1 MGEPKGYDHLANMRR
16 EGQALFSIRET
27 QLGHR
32 QQKGKTMSTEKLKD
46 DEFDGVTTK
55 YQLNLIYLLDTSG
68 SMSGE
73 PINQLNRAMAEAVQI
88 AEEAARENEIQLIMR
103 VVQFNSVAKWLIG
116 DTRKG
121 VEHIDWVP
129 LDANGGTD
137 TAGAIELARSVMH
150 REFLGERNYRPV
162 VVLITD
168 GASNDPQ
175 KTIEAVAKLKS
186 ALKSS
191 TDPNKDKIIRIAI
204 GVTGANQDELTN
216 FASVGNI
223 VRDGGSKDENVPFV
237 FNVDDVGL
245 LKSLLKGIT
254 VSSILSS
261 IADGPG
267 GGDSG
272 VPTITPVAVK
282 DDEGWEE

>member
-1 MGEPKGYDHLANMRR
+1 MGKPKGYDHLANMRR

-116 DTRKG
+116 DMRKG
-121 VEHIDWVP
+121 VEHIDWAP

-137 TAGAIELARSVMH
+137 TAGAIELARSVMQ
-150 REFLGERNYRPV
+150 RP
-162 VVLITD
+162 
-168 GASNDPQ
+168 
-175 KTIEAVAKLKS
+175 
-186 ALKSS
+186 
-191 TDPNKDKIIRIAI
+191 
-204 GVTGANQDELTN
+204 
-216 FASVGNI
+216 FA
-223 VRDGGSKDENVPFV
+223 E
-237 FNVDDVGL
+237 
-245 LKSLLKGIT
+245 SLRK
-254 VSSILSS
+254 
-261 IADGPG
+261 
-267 GGDSG
+267 
-272 VPTITPVAVK
+272 
-282 DDEGWEE
+282 

>member
-1 MGEPKGYDHLANMRR
+1 
-16 EGQALFSIRET
+16 
-27 QLGHR
+27 
-32 QQKGKTMSTEKLKD
+32 MSTEKVKD

-68 SMSGE
+68 SMFGE